1 MSVQPGDDVLRLRIV
16 ALVVAGFIALLWI
29 IHAVQVVTGWDPA
42 PLGVRPGRSDG
53 LIGVITAPLV
63 HGSWSHL
70 ASNTPA
76 LLVLGIALIYGTPGA
91 ARFALPIIWLTS
103 GRAVWLFARQ
113 AVHIGASGLT
123 YGMLF
128 FVFIIGIL
136 RRDRRSIAL
145 AIIVFFLYGSMIWG
159 IFPLAPGISFEY
171 HFFGALA
178 GSVCAFI
185 LRHRD
190 PLPTRRR
197 YDWEDD
203 EPIDGTQ
210 DRRDDLFFDR
220 PGPDDERR
228 F

>member
-1 MSVQPGDDVLRLRIV
+1 MSVQPGNDVTRFRAV
-16 ALVVAGFIALLWI
+16 ALAVAGFVALLWI
-29 IHAVQVVTGWDPA
+29 IHAALVAGGWSPA
-42 PLGVRPGRSDG
+42 PLGVQPGRGEG
-53 LIGVITAPLV
+53 LIGVVTAPLI

-91 ARFALPIIWLTS
+91 ARIALPIIWLAS
-103 GRAVWLFARQ
+103 GLAVWLFARE

-159 IFPLAPGISFEY
+159 VFPLAPGISFEY

-178 GSVCAFI
+178 GSVCAFL
-185 LRHRD
+185 LRRRD

-197 YDWEDD
+197 YDWEDE
-203 EPIDGTQ
+203 EPVDGTE
-210 DRRDDLFFDR
+210 DSRGEIFFDR